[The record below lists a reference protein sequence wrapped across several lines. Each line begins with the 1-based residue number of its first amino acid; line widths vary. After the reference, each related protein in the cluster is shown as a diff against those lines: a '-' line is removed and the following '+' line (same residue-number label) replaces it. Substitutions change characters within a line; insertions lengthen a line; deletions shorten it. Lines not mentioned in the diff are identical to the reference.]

1 MNLLIIGGTGTLGR
15 QIVKKALDNGYQV
28 TCLVRSLRRGNFLKE
43 WGAELTYGDLS
54 VPETIPTALKDIDII
69 IDASTVRPTDS
80 YNAETIDGKGKI
92 ALIEAAKLA
101 KIERFIFFSMIN
113 AEKNADIPL
122 INLKLEVEKRLKDSG
137 LNYTIFHCAGFF
149 QGLINQYAVPLLEK
163 QTIWLLGNSAPVAY
177 LDTQDA
183 AEAVVNSLQLSETMN
198 QNLLLKG
205 DTFWSSE
212 KVIEILFGHRKR
224 LLSYVS
230 VYLERKLKFLMCHN
244 LLLDYLDDF
253 FVSLSL
259 LGTYLTGYSLPI

>member
-122 INLKLEVEKRLKDSG
+122 INLKLEVEKRLKGSG

-149 QGLINQYAVPLLEK
+149 SRLNKSICGTSSGETNHLVIRKFRA
-163 QTIWLLGNSAPVAY
+163 S
-177 LDTQDA
+177 
-183 AEAVVNSLQLSETMN
+183 SL
-198 QNLLLKG
+198 
-205 DTFWSSE
+205 F
-212 KVIEILFGHRKR
+212 RYPR
-224 LLSYVS
+224 C
-230 VYLERKLKFLMCHN
+230 R
-244 LLLDYLDDF
+244 
-253 FVSLSL
+253 
-259 LGTYLTGYSLPI
+259 